1 MIKQQILYYILFI
14 QINHLENE
22 FKEVQMAERSP
33 KQRLYWL
40 IDLVRNEKIEIPSFC
55 NEFHITYDHDS
66 DIDEFSTLENQ
77 CFGELA
83 RLSARFSEFEDDL
96 KRYPNVYSSEKEI
109 RDKVSEVIQVL
120 GI

>member
-1 MIKQQILYYILFI
+1 M
-14 QINHLENE
+14 E
-22 FKEVQMAERSP
+22 ERSP

-40 IDLVRNEKIEIPSFC
+40 IDLLLNGKIETSTFC

-66 DIDEFSTLENQ
+66 DINEFSSEEIQ

-83 RLSARFSEFEDDL
+83 KLSARFSEFEDDL
-96 KRYPNVYSSEKEI
+96 KKYPNVYTSEKEI
-109 RDKVSEVIQVL
+109 RDKVSEIVHVL